1 MYIHPQLQF
10 LLLIF
15 LIESVILLIA
25 CSLNQWLFLRI
36 GASKQINDRVI
47 FLIGCICEV
56 IALITFLYSLAEL
69 VGFILFK

>member
-1 MYIHPQLQF
+1 MCINPELQF
-10 LLLIF
+10 LLLKL
-15 LIESVILLIA
+15 LIETAILLIA

-36 GASKQINDRVI
+36 GSSKKGVDRILFV
-47 FLIGCICEV
+47 IGCLCEC